1 VDIALEQLGKRFRY
15 EWIFRNLQADLHAG
29 ERWAILGPNGSGKS
43 TLLKILSGH
52 LSPSK
57 GFARFSRLGKPV
69 EPDAVY
75 HHIAYAAPYIELI
88 EEFTLE
94 EALLFHSRLKPLA
107 AGLDASRL
115 AELLE
120 LPGAAKKPLRTFSS
134 GMKQRV
140 KLALAICSNTPVLLL
155 DEPTTNL
162 DKTATLWFHHLL
174 NRFAAGRLV
183 VIATNE
189 QADVEG
195 CGHFLDIRDYK
206 K

>member
-1 VDIALEQLGKRFRY
+1 MDIALEQLGKRFRY
-15 EWIFRNLQADLHAG
+15 EWIFRNLNADLHPG

-52 LSPSK
+52 LSPTK
-57 GFARFSRLGKPV
+57 GYAHFTRHGKPV

-75 HHIAYAAPYIELI
+75 HNIAYAAPYIELI

-94 EALLFHSRLKPLA
+94 EALLFHSRLKPLP
-107 AGLDASRL
+107 AGMDVGDL

-120 LPGAAKKPLRTFSS
+120 LPGAAQKPLRMFSS

-140 KLALAICSNTPVLLL
+140 KLALAICSNSSVLLL

-162 DKTATLWFHHLL
+162 DKTASLWFHQLL